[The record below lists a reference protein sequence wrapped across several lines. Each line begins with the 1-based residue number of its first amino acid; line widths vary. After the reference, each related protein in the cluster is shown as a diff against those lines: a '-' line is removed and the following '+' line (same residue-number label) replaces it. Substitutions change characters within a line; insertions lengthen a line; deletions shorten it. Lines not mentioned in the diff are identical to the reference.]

1 MFLIFVAV
9 RCQRYLVST
18 YTDDN
23 LYIHEDFLC
32 IPDVF
37 HMSYL
42 IESCLRER

>member
-9 RCQRYLVST
+9 RCQRYYVAIYSGSNI
-18 YTDDN
+18 YV
-23 LYIHEDFLC
+23 HHDFLC

-37 HMSYL
+37 HMNYL